1 MKKLYKKIL
10 EKGISLGV
18 LTKQSKIL
26 VVAGG
31 PNDADTLNQLGFKNV
46 LITNLAPHGN
56 ILNYT
61 PFQWKKADLNNLDF
75 SDESFDYVI
84 VSAALHHLYSPH
96 RGFGEMLRIAKEG
109 IIVIESCDNFF
120 SKIARKLRIVPDYE
134 IDAILSDGK
143 GGVENSHVPNFIYR
157 WTRSEVIKTTNSYL
171 PHVSNTFYFFNNYE
185 FPIARLKR
193 TKSFL
198 IQLLIPFLFLFIGF
212 CKLFLPKQ
220 ANEFGFLIL
229 KGKTLKPWLKG
240 DLMNPKL
247 DLDYL
252 RINHHTKL

>member
-10 EKGISLGV
+10 EKGVSLGV
-18 LTKQSKIL
+18 ITSRSKIL

-31 PNDADTLNQLGFKNV
+31 PNDSNTLNQLGFKNV
-46 LITNLAPHGN
+46 LISNLAPHGN
-56 ILNYT
+56 VLDYT
-61 PFQWKKADLNNLDF
+61 PFQWKKANLNNLDF

-120 SKIARKLRIVPDYE
+120 SKIARKLKIVPDYE
-134 IDAILSDGK
+134 IDAILTDGK

-157 WTRSEVIKTTNSYL
+157 WTRSEVVKTTNSYL
-171 PHVSNTFYFFNNYE
+171 PHVTNTFYFFNNYE
-185 FPIARLKR
+185 FPIERLKR
-193 TKSFL
+193 TRNFL
-198 IQLLIPFLFLFIGF
+198 IRCITPFLFLFITF
-212 CKLFLPKQ
+212 CKYFLPKQ

-240 DLMNPKL
+240 NLMDPQL

-252 RINHHTKL
+252 RRNYITKL